1 MEVLLVKYGYAVLLL
16 GIAVEGEMFLLAA
29 SFMARRGLF
38 FSLPLVILVAV
49 VANCGADQVYYILA
63 RTRGKAWLQKRF
75 SDHPRYQKV
84 VGLMSRHGNWLLFG
98 SRYAFGFRIIIPAA
112 CGALGMPPARFT
124 ILNLCAGIV
133 WALPTSLLGF
143 YLGGVAETLVLN
155 FRRYELWALA
165 LFAAAAAAVLVVR
178 HLRHAEWIEDLKPG
192 DSHTFVPYFIAAMG
206 VVNLV
211 TALVPHSSAAIRALQ
226 VWLPL
231 EVIQRSRPLMLFAG
245 VALLQ
250 VSRNLARRKEL
261 AWYVAVIALSMSL
274 LLHITRALDLHQS
287 LVAAL
292 LLGYLVYNRKRFYAR
307 SDPLSMKLGLL
318 MVPVMAATVFV
329 YGYTGLNHLRSQ
341 FNWYPGATP
350 IKETLRSGILIVP
363 PNLDPITSHA
373 AHYLGSL
380 QIAGWLAR
388 FYLLALFLRPV
399 ILRDRM
405 EAPQTSVAGIFA
417 SYSRHALSASAVQSD
432 KHHLLVAGGSGLI
445 AYDTRGAVALSC
457 GDPIA
462 PDALFAQSVR
472 EYLAFCRKHGWTPCV
487 YGAADV
493 RVPVYEEVGLRT
505 LKVAEEAILDLKEF
519 SLSGNKRANLRAM
532 VNKAAK
538 SGMSVRRYDRR
549 QLPDSLIDEQL
560 EEISQEWLAEKHL
573 GEMGFTIGRFSL
585 DTLLDIPVFIAE
597 AGQHVVAFCSWLTYR
612 NGEAAVLDLMRK
624 RKDTVAGAMDFLLAH
639 SLLLLQDAGFVEA
652 SLANAP
658 LANVSGPRGPLER
671 GVSVLFENLN
681 SFYGYKNL
689 FQFKKKFA
697 PRWEGR
703 YLVYPRGAELPA
715 IAYALASVHSSRGLV
730 QLFLRR

>member
-1 MEVLLVKYGYAVLLL
+1 MEALLVKYGYAVLLL
-16 GIAVEGEMFLLAA
+16 GVAVEGEMFLLAA
-29 SFMARRGLF
+29 SFMARRGLL
-38 FSLPLVILVAV
+38 FSLPLVMLVAV

-63 RTRGKAWLQKRF
+63 RTRGREWLQKRF
-75 SDHPRYQKV
+75 SEHPRYQAV
-84 VGLMSRHGNWLLFG
+84 VALMKRHGNWLLFG

-112 CGALGMPPARFT
+112 CGALGMPPVRFT
-124 ILNLCAGIV
+124 IINLCAGIV
-133 WALPTSLLGF
+133 WAVPTALLGF

-155 FRRYELWALA
+155 FKQYELWVLV
-165 LFAAAAAAVLVVR
+165 LFAAAAAAVVAVR
-178 HLRHAEWIEDLKPG
+178 HMRHAEWIEDLKPA
-192 DSHTFVPYFIAAMG
+192 DAHIFVPYFIAAMG

-211 TALVPHSSAAIRALQ
+211 TAIVPHSSAAMRALQ
-226 VWLPL
+226 SWLPL

-245 VALLQ
+245 IALLQ
-250 VSRNLARRKEL
+250 VSRNLTRRKEL

-274 LLHITRALDLHQS
+274 LLHITRALDLHHS
-287 LVAAL
+287 LIAAL
-292 LLGYLVYNRKRFYAR
+292 LLAYLIYNRRRFYAR
-307 SDPLSMKLGLL
+307 SDPLSLKLGFL
-318 MVPVMAATVFV
+318 MVPIMAATVIV
-329 YGYTGLNHLRSQ
+329 YGYTGLNHLRNQ

-399 ILRDRM
+399 ILRNRM
-405 EAPQTSVAGIFA
+405 EAPQERVAGIF
-417 SYSRHALSASAVQSD
+417 SSNSRHALSASAVQSD
-432 KHHLLVAGGSGLI
+432 KHHLLVAGGNGLV
-445 AYDTRGAVALSC
+445 AYDTRGPVALSC

-462 PDALFAQSVR
+462 PDEVFADSVK
-472 EYLAFCRKHGWTPCV
+472 EYLGFCRKHGWTPCL
-487 YGAADV
+487 YGAAEV
-493 RVPVYEEVGLRT
+493 RVPVYQELGLRT

-538 SGMSVRRYDRR
+538 SGMTVRGYDRR
-549 QLPDSLIDEQL
+549 QQPDSLIDEQL
-560 EEISQEWLAEKHL
+560 EEVSQEWLAEKHL

-585 DTLLDIPVFIAE
+585 EALCGIPVYIAVTGE
-597 AGQHVVAFCSWLTYR
+597 RVDAFCSWMPYR
-612 NGEAAVLDLMRK
+612 GGQAAVLDLMRK
-624 RKDTVAGAMDFLLAH
+624 RSDSVAGTMDFLLAH
-639 SLLLLQDAGFVEA
+639 SLLQLQKAGFVEA

-671 GVSVLFENLN
+671 GVSMLFENMN

-697 PRWEGR
+697 PQWEGR
-703 YLVYPRGAELPA
+703 YLVYPRGAELPE
-715 IAYALASVHSSRGLV
+715 IAYALASVHSSRGIV